1 MLKKTILIT
10 FITSFINLTFTLAQ
24 DSLITT
30 IAKNNV
36 SDFSI
41 TPNGFSGTGWNK
53 IIARVNKSNN
63 VLIGEDHFTNE
74 IPFFVTKIASQIKF
88 DNFFCEIDPFT
99 AKLFQTKLKTLATES
114 LKKYVSAYSNT
125 FSFYAFEP
133 EFDLLKQLVKS
144 DVKIYGTDQILLVAD
159 RLICSELSQTTK
171 NPRAKALYELISNQ
185 SKKHFEDFL
194 KDQKN
199 SFYMYTTEYERNIE
213 ELSKLKLSAQEL
225 KIINALKLTA
235 KIYKSGDHHLRIQLM
250 KNQLMEVYNDWHNKK
265 NLFKFGANHVLKG
278 QSLLEIYDIG
288 NLVNNISDSQYKESL
303 HLMVIGKSGLQASP
317 FKGFPS
323 EKIDENT
330 GMLKSLKP
338 FFQLVDGK
346 TWKCFDLSPIK
357 KAVDNGKVK
366 ITDTTL
372 LRVINGFDLLVVI
385 PEVTA
390 SEFVK

>member
-1 MLKKTILIT
+1 MFKKIILIT
-10 FITSFINLTFTLAQ
+10 FITSFLNITSILAQ

-41 TPNGFSGTGWNK
+41 TPNGFSGTGWDK
-53 IIARVNKSNN
+53 IIAQVNKSDN
-63 VLIGEDHFTNE
+63 VLVGEDHFTNE

-99 AKLFQTKLKTLATES
+99 AKLFQTKLKTLAAES
-114 LKKYVSAYSNT
+114 LKKYVSAYGNT

-159 RLICSELSQTTK
+159 RLICAELSQTTK
-171 NPRAKALYELISNQ
+171 NPHAKAWYELISNQ
-185 SKKHFEDFL
+185 SKKHFDDFL

-199 SFYMYTTEYERNIE
+199 PFYMYTTEYDKNIE

-250 KNQLMEVYNDWHNKK
+250 KNQLMEVYNDWYKKK
-265 NLFKFGANHVLKG
+265 NLFKFGANHVSKG

-288 NLVNNISDSQYKESL
+288 NLVNNISDSQYKKSL
-303 HLMVIGKSGLQASP
+303 HLMVVGKSGLQASP

-323 EKIDENT
+323 ERIDENT

-338 FFQLVDGK
+338 FFKLVDGK

-357 KAVDNGKVK
+357 KAVDDGKIK
-366 ITDTTL
+366 ITDHTL
-372 LRVINGFDLLVVI
+372 LRIINGFDLLVVI

-390 SEFVK
+390 SAFVK